1 MSERN
6 GAKRLMK
13 SRTDRKVDGVLGG
26 IAAYFGWDSTL
37 VRILFIVLLLPSLG
51 TMFMVYIVLDMVMP
65 SAPRADQHQRTSR
78 PVGPDTE
85 SKHTSDEN
93 WSDF

>member
-1 MSERN
+1 MNERN
-6 GAKRLMK
+6 NTRRLMK

-37 VRILFIVLLLPSLG
+37 LRILFVVLLMPSFG
-51 TMFMVYIVLDMVMP
+51 TMFVVYIVLDMIMP
-65 SAPRADQHQRTSR
+65 LAPRPEKPAKPSQPQEELR
-78 PVGPDTE
+78 
-85 SKHTSDEN
+85 SKNSSDDN